1 MKKNLCRE
9 ALSTTTALNSWRDW
23 AKQGDEH
30 TRTIAQLV
38 VDTIRDDDFW
48 DEVENILKKRNTD
61 RNSLPVIVASMYG
74 TKRMVHYLYSKTPS
88 ELLDP
93 GNGLD
98 GVSLLNNLIT
108 AELCG
113 VAG

>member
-1 MKKNLCRE
+1 MFRENSKLELLKRFTLCRE

-48 DEVENILKKRNTD
+48 DEVENILK
-61 RNSLPVIVASMYG
+61 I
-74 TKRMVHYLYSKTPS
+74 TKPIF
-88 ELLDP
+88 LLIKFCWRP
-93 GNGLD
+93 
-98 GVSLLNNLIT
+98 LIRVKIMII
-108 AELCG
+108 CSIG
-113 VAG
+113 